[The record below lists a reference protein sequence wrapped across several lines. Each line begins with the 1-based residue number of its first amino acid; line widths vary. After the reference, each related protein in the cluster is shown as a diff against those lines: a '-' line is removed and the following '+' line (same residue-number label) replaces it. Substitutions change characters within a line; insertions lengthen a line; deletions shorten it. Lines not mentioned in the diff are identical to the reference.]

1 MPANSKQNTPDKDE
15 IDLMDLFSRLG
26 EFIKKAFLGLIN
38 IIGFV
43 LVFLLR
49 KWYYFACAVLLTIGT
64 AYLLNK
70 TVKGYYHSDLIM
82 RSNVTT
88 NQTIMSSLDK
98 LGGYAS
104 DRNYAALSS
113 ELQLSREDAN
123 KIKGL
128 ETFWLYDIDGDGIY
142 DGVDIDRHY
151 LSDTSV
157 IKINDEFVIRIDI
170 FDPAIVD
177 IIEESLVNYLESRP
191 YLIVLNDQR
200 LIELEERLN
209 QTQYEIEKLDSLQKR
224 EYYTNP
230 DYLRQK
236 DSQIVFTSE
245 ENVQTYH
252 DDMLRLLT
260 IRQQYE
266 KDLNV
271 YSDIVTVIEG
281 FSIPNNP
288 DNGYIDYGKRLIWG
302 YLLLALLIAVLVT
315 LRKKIWIKSKS

>member
-1 MPANSKQNTPDKDE
+1 
-15 IDLMDLFSRLG
+15 
-26 EFIKKAFLGLIN
+26 
-38 IIGFV
+38 
-43 LVFLLR
+43 
-49 KWYYFACAVLLTIGT
+49 
-64 AYLLNK
+64 
-70 TVKGYYHSDLIM
+70 
-82 RSNVTT
+82 
-88 NQTIMSSLDK
+88 
-98 LGGYAS
+98 
-104 DRNYAALSS
+104 
-113 ELQLSREDAN
+113 
-123 KIKGL
+123 
-128 ETFWLYDIDGDGIY
+128 
-142 DGVDIDRHY
+142 
-151 LSDTSV
+151 
-157 IKINDEFVIRIDI
+157 
-170 FDPAIVD
+170 
-177 IIEESLVNYLESRP
+177 
-191 YLIVLNDQR
+191 
-200 LIELEERLN
+200 LN